1 MSRLSAETVIPVRPV
16 EERHAPQND
25 NDPEEGVDVAD
36 AGDTAC
42 SECVDEEEGRVPKW
56 RKSPKQPTKKEI
68 EEHEATDIP
77 FRSWCRLVGEEEL
90 GITSTAILPQMVKK
104 NVVEYRGSHSITSS

>member
-1 MSRLSAETVIPVRPV
+1 MERRRGPGTGFHEAGQVSRLSAETAIPVRPV

-25 NDPEEGVDVAD
+25 NDPEERVDVAD
-36 AGDTAC
+36 AGDSAAC

-68 EEHEATDIP
+68 EEHEATHIP
-77 FRSWCRLVGEEEL
+77 FRSC
-90 GITSTAILPQMVKK
+90 K
-104 NVVEYRGSHSITSS
+104 NTFGSC